1 MKVDLPSAWT
11 LSESQQDGS
20 LLYCMLR
27 SDPPM
32 VIRSVTVSSDLHGYA
47 HVLNKV
53 VPRSNSVIQTLP
65 VKVSSAESSPL
76 QILKAIQSA
85 KLCPGNP
92 EEQFVHL
99 FEQKLCIRSSYNS
112 AYLDNKGEI
121 VVGNTK
127 YHKTVRKSDCEMI
140 CSPHT
145 SSFQHSP
152 HCSKFHSQLFVERN
166 RESKKSKV
174 IRTKHDSHVNYR
186 CLTSSEK
193 DERMRH
199 LENAKRAEK
208 QSNWRLQNV
217 LMKKSKRKVLL

>member
-1 MKVDLPSAWT
+1 MCTTSSLGEKKTMQRKVQAASRKVLKPLSTNILPTQSTFEVLMKVDLPSAWT

-32 VIRSVTVSSDLHGYA
+32 VIRSVTVPSDLHGYA

-53 VPRSNSVIQTLP
+53 VSRSNSVIQTLP
-65 VKVSSAESSPL
+65 AKVSAESSPL

-99 FEQKLCIRSSYNS
+99 FEQKLCVRSSYNS
-112 AYLDNKGEI
+112 AYLDNKEEI

-152 HCSKFHSQLFVERN
+152 HCSKFHSQLR
-166 RESKKSKV
+166 
-174 IRTKHDSHVNYR
+174 
-186 CLTSSEK
+186 
-193 DERMRH
+193 
-199 LENAKRAEK
+199 
-208 QSNWRLQNV
+208 
-217 LMKKSKRKVLL
+217 